1 MATLGVVCGDEF
13 HQDPFMGHCTNHVRD
28 ESDDEELRRALA
40 ASAKLFDSTECK
52 RAEARKRLM
61 QAAELHQMM
70 ISKCQADGN
79 CQFRAL
85 SVALFGSE
93 DRHGTLRAKV
103 VQQMRASPQDYA
115 QFVDEPYTNYLD
127 RMARDGEWG
136 DNVTL
141 QAASDALNRRL
152 QVLTDVPGADC
163 IMVYPKQ
170 LRSTEGLVQQPL
182 WSLQE
187 PICIAFL
194 TEWHYD
200 AALVIKRPIGTI
212 VHM

>member
-1 MATLGVVCGDEF
+1 MDLKF
-13 HQDPFMGHCTNHVRD
+13 KYNQDCER
-28 ESDDEELRRALA
+28 L
-40 ASAKLFDSTECK
+40 ST
-52 RAEARKRLM
+52 RV
-61 QAAELHQMM
+61 AELEKEL
-70 ISKCQADGN
+70 IT
-79 CQFRAL
+79 RVPL
-85 SVALFGSE
+85 W
-93 DRHGTLRAKV
+93 R